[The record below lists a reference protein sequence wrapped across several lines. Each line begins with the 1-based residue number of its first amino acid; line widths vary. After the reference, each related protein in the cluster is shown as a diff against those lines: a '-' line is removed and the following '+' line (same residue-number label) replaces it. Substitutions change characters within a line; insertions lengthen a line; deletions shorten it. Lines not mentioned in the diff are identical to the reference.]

1 MQSNIRVGTSSW
13 TDPTLIACGRFYPA
27 DVTTPEQRLR
37 FYASR
42 FPIVEVDSSY
52 YAMPDPQVAHRWA
65 SRTPADFIFNIKAF
79 RLFTGHQ
86 TPPAALPVDIRHAMN
101 TNKPMLYYRD
111 VPGELRDEL
120 WRRFMIAV
128 EPLRMTGKLG
138 AIHFQF
144 APWVQ
149 HNARNIAHIEHCAS
163 QMQEHTMAIELR
175 DQSWF
180 EGGQAAATL
189 ALERELGAVHVVV
202 DSPQGFANTVPDV
215 WETTHP
221 HLAIIR
227 LHGRNTAAWNNKSG
241 ASSGRFVY
249 EYSPEELAQIA
260 ERIRRMAKAV
270 TNAHVLL
277 NTNFEDQG
285 VRNAGK
291 LRNALATLPS

>member
-1 MQSNIRVGTSSW
+1 MQNNVRVGTASW

-27 DVTTPEQRLR
+27 DVVTPEQRLR

-52 YAMPDPQVAHRWA
+52 YALPDPLVAHRWA

-86 TPPAALPVDIRHAMN
+86 TPPAALPADIRRSM
-101 TNKPMLYYRD
+101 TINKPMLYYRD

-120 WRRFMIAV
+120 WRRFLIAV
-128 EPLRMTGKLG
+128 EPLRMTSKLG

-149 HNARNIAHIEHCAS
+149 RTPRNIAHIEHCAN

-180 EGGQAAATL
+180 EGVQAKATL

-202 DSPQGFANTVPDV
+202 DGPQGFANTVPDV

-221 HLAIIR
+221 DLAIVR
-227 LHGRNTAAWNNKSG
+227 LHGRNTAAWNNQSG

-260 ERIRRMAKAV
+260 ERIQRMAKAV

-285 VRNAGK
+285 TRNAGK
-291 LRNALATLPS
+291 LRNALATLPP